1 LALGKPHIL
10 VRQLKDLLCG
20 LATIR
25 VRAESITP
33 IKAICARRVV
43 GKVGCVVLWFQPIFH
58 VQLVTAFQRTS
69 HNLDWDFHLVGNSQ
83 WTITPDLY

>member
-1 LALGKPHIL
+1 MALGKPHIL

-33 IKAICARRVV
+33 IKGNMRPTSSRESGLRC
-43 GKVGCVVLWFQPIFH
+43 P
-58 VQLVTAFQRTS
+58 LVST
-69 HNLDWDFHLVGNSQ
+69 NLSRAACDGISKDVPQFRLGF
-83 WTITPDLY
+83 PPGR